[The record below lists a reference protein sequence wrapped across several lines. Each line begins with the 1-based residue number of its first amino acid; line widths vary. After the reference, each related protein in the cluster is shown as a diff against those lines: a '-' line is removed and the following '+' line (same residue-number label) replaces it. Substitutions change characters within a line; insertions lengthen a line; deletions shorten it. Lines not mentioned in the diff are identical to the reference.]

1 MGCLPEKAWL
11 PQRSYRLEWVLA
23 QLAAIQA
30 KVGGVK
36 CEPDD
41 FRPHVRGPVEPV
53 GISLEQAMAA
63 WV

>member
-1 MGCLPEKAWL
+1 YLKKRGSLNG
-11 PQRSYRLEWVLA
+11 SYRLEWVLA